1 MLKSARVIVVGGTSG
16 IGLETARRAAEQ
28 GATVIVLGR
37 DNGKLEAARALG
49 LEAAQLDVAD
59 NAGARD
65 YFASCGAFDHLVV
78 CASGAAG
85 SGAFRDLPL
94 DDLRRGFE
102 GKFWPQLNALQAALQ
117 TLQPRGSVTLV
128 SAISSRALQPG
139 TAGLAA
145 INAALEAM
153 VPILASELRPLRV
166 NAVAPGVVETPWW
179 DRVPEAQRR
188 VLFDQ
193 MAAAVPAG
201 RVGRPEDIA
210 EAILL
215 LINNTFIT
223 GSVIDCDG
231 GWKLKGA

>member
-1 MLKSARVIVVGGTSG
+1 MKDKRVIIVGGTSG
-16 IGLETARRAAEQ
+16 IGLETGARAAAE
-28 GATVIVLGR
+28 GAAVTVLGR
-37 DNGKLEAARALG
+37 DPSKFDAARARG
-49 LEAAQLDVAD
+49 LQPAMLDAANQSA
-59 NAGARD
+59 ATA
-65 YFASCGAFDHLVV
+65 YFATCGPFDHLVI
-78 CASGAAG
+78 CTSGAAG
-85 SGAFRDLPL
+85 AGLFRHLLL
-94 DDLRRGFE
+94 DDLRKGFE
-102 GKFWPQLNALQAALQ
+102 GKFWPQLHGLQAALQ
-117 TLQPRGSVTLV
+117 SIQPAGSITLV

-153 VPILASELRPLRV
+153 VQILASELRPLRV
-166 NAVAPGVVETPWW
+166 NAVAPGVIETPWW
-179 DRVPEAQRR
+179 DRVPEEQRR

-210 EAILL
+210 EVILL
-215 LINNTFIT
+215 LMNNTFMT